1 VGGEACS
8 DKSESL
14 ERPTLTGTEAPA
26 DEDAPVERTARA
38 FRTAVENGDM
48 AAAITLLA
56 EDVVFESPIVHR
68 LYRGRDQVAP
78 VLLAVGTV
86 FEDFAYTAEFASDDG
101 HVLRFR
107 ARVDDRDLDG
117 VDILTIDG
125 QGRIIAFAVMV
136 RPYSAATA
144 LRMRMAALLA

>member
-1 VGGEACS
+1 MS
-8 DKSESL
+8 
-14 ERPTLTGTEAPA
+14 
-26 DEDAPVERTARA
+26 
-38 FRTAVENGDM
+38 
-48 AAAITLLA
+48 AAIALLA

-68 LYRGRDQVAP
+68 LYQGRDQVAP
-78 VLLAVGTV
+78 VLMAVGTV
-86 FEDFAYTAEFASDDG
+86 FEDFAYTAEFTSPDG

-125 QGRIIAFAVMV
+125 EGRIVAFAVMV

-144 LRMRMAALLA
+144 LRLRMAALLS